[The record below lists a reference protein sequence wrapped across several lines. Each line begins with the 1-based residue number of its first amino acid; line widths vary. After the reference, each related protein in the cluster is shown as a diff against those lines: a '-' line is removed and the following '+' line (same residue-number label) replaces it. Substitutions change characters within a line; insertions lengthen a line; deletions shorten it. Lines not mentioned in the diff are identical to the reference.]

1 MTLRQA
7 RERAGISAAEAARR
21 LGVSRQAVSQW
32 DTETKFPSTKRLA
45 EVAELYGCTVWELM
59 DGILETLENREEAKR

>member
-21 LGVSRQAVSQW
+21 LRVSRQAVSQW
-32 DTETKFPSTKRLA
+32 DAGTKFPRVTRL
-45 EVAELYGCTVWELM
+45 EKIAELYGCTVRELM
-59 DGILETLENREEAKR
+59 DGIFETLANREEARK

>member
-21 LGVSRQAVSQW
+21 LRVTRQAVSQW
-32 DTETKFPSTKRLA
+32 DTGTKFPNVKRLA
-45 EVAELYGCTVWELM
+45 EVAELYGCTVRELM
-59 DGILETLENREEAKR
+59 DGIFETLENREKVKR